1 MALHIAF
8 EKEADSFIKT
18 VVRTF
23 AGPYVHT
30 DMIVSQVSPTHV
42 HTSYSS
48 FMGEG
53 FARIFQNEFWFSKDT
68 HDFLFVDVT
77 QDELQKISET
87 CEACA
92 ESKIKYNTRD
102 MVLCLMPLR
111 RPREKTLF
119 EAGPLFCSQ
128 AMILILRSCLNPK
141 HPLQGILQ
149 AIHSRTTTPSQLH
162 TALKTVCH
170 ATCKPIFLTQH
181 AT

>member
-1 MALHIAF
+1 MKMALHIAF
-8 EKEADSFIKT
+8 EKEADSFIKK

-30 DMIVSQVSPTHV
+30 DMIVSQVTPTKV

-53 FARIFQNEFWFSKDT
+53 FARVFQKDFWFSEKT

-77 QDELQKISET
+77 PEEIRKISET

-92 ESKIKYNTRD
+92 ESKIQYNTRD
-102 MVLCLMPLR
+102 MVLCVVPLR
-111 RPREKTLF
+111 RPREKSLF

-128 AMILILRSCLNPK
+128 AMILILRTCLNPE
-141 HPLQGILQ
+141 HPLQSVLENV
-149 AIHSRTTTPSQLH
+149 HSRTTTPSQLYTVLRSACH
-162 TALKTVCH
+162 EAGPNWLK
-170 ATCKPIFLTQH
+170 Q
-181 AT
+181 